1 MTTETATTPGSL
13 PPKRESAFVLEA
25 KGVTKTY
32 TRGGFFKRTEE
43 VPVLHGVDLAIRA
56 GECVG
61 LIGRSGSGKS
71 TLGRI
76 LLGLEAPCGGDAYI
90 LGRRTTDEKG
100 RVRPDR
106 EQRRAVQVVFQDAV
120 GSVNPRL
127 TAGDIIAEPLRNFER
142 LSGDALSERV
152 AELLVHVGL
161 CPEDAAKHPACF
173 SGGQLQRISIA
184 RALAPRPRC
193 IILDEALSSLDML
206 VQARILDLLDR
217 LRREDGVAYL
227 FVTHDL
233 RLVKLF
239 CDRSVTMERGRL
251 EPFAIE
257 DLARREAIRA
267 LPGDLRELASAML
280 PAMPI

>member
-1 MTTETATTPGSL
+1 MTSATGNTPQ
-13 PPKRESAFVLEA
+13 SAPRGPNPDLILEA
-25 KGVTKTY
+25 RSVTKSY
-32 TRGGFFKRTEE
+32 SRGGFFQRTEE
-43 VPVLHGVDLAIRA
+43 IPVLHGVDLAIRA

-76 LLGLEAPCGGDAYI
+76 LLGLEAPSGGEAYI

-142 LSGDALSERV
+142 LSGADLNDRV

-161 CPEDAAKHPACF
+161 CPEDAAKHPARF

-206 VQARILDLLDR
+206 VQAKILDLLDC
-217 LRREDGVAYL
+217 LRREDGMAYL

-239 CDRSVTMERGRL
+239 CDRSVTMEQGRL

-257 DLARREAIRA
+257 DLALDQAIQA

-280 PAMPI
+280 PAMPS

>member
-1 MTTETATTPGSL
+1 MKTETGATPRSF
-13 PPKRESAFVLEA
+13 PADDSAPVLEA
-25 KGVTKTY
+25 RNITKSY
-32 TRGGFFKRTEE
+32 SRGGFFQRTEE

-76 LLGLEAPCGGDAYI
+76 LLGLEAPSTGDAYI
-90 LGRRTTDEKG
+90 LGRKTTDDKG

-127 TAGDIIAEPLRNFER
+127 TAGDIIAEPLRNFEQ
-142 LSGDALSERV
+142 LSKSALNARV

-161 CPEDAAKHPACF
+161 CPEDAAKHPARF

-206 VQARILDLLDR
+206 VQAKILDLLDR

-257 DLARREAIRA
+257 DLGRDEAVQA

-280 PAMPI
+280 PAMPV

>member
-1 MTTETATTPGSL
+1 MSIKSDTAPRPIVRDQTA
-13 PPKRESAFVLEA
+13 ECVLEA
-25 KGVTKTY
+25 RSITKTY
-32 TRGGFFKRTEE
+32 SRGGFFKKAEE
-43 VPVLHGVDLAIRA
+43 VAVLHGVDLAIRA

-76 LLGLEAPCGGDAYI
+76 LLALETPTSGEACI

-100 RVRPDR
+100 RVRLDR
-106 EQRRAVQVVFQDAV
+106 DQRRAVQVVFQDAL

-127 TAGDIIAEPLRNFER
+127 TAGDIIAEPLRNFEN
-142 LSGDALSERV
+142 LKGAPLTERV

-161 CPEDAAKHPACF
+161 SPEDAAKHPARF

-206 VQARILDLLDR
+206 VQAKILDLLDR
-217 LRREDGVAYL
+217 LRREDKVAYL

-239 CDRSVTMERGRL
+239 CDRSVTMEQGRL
-251 EPFAIE
+251 VPFDIE
-257 DLARREAIRA
+257 DLANDQGKQT
-267 LPGDLRELASAML
+267 LPGDIRELASAML
-280 PAMPI
+280 PAVPA

>member
-1 MTTETATTPGSL
+1 MNN
-13 PPKRESAFVLEA
+13 ESGTSPRPMDRDQAAECVLEA
-25 KGVTKTY
+25 RNVTKNY
-32 TRGGFFKRTEE
+32 SRGGFFKQAEN
-43 VPVLHGVDLAIRA
+43 VAVLHGVGLAIRA

-76 LLGLEAPCGGDAYI
+76 LLGLEAPTGGEAYI
-90 LGRRTTDEKG
+90 LGRKTTDEKG
-100 RVRPDR
+100 RVRLDR
-106 EQRRAVQVVFQDAV
+106 DQRRAVQVVFQDAV

-127 TAGDIIAEPLRNFER
+127 TAGDIIAEPLRNFEDLKGDR
-142 LSGDALSERV
+142 LAERV

-161 CPEDAAKHPACF
+161 SPEDAAKHPACF

-217 LRREDGVAYL
+217 LRREDKVAYL

-239 CDRSVTMERGRL
+239 CDRSVTMEQGRL
-251 EPFAIE
+251 VPFDID
-257 DLARREAIRA
+257 DLANELGQQS
-267 LPGDLRELASAML
+267 LPGDLRELACAML
-280 PAMPI
+280 PAMPT